1 MDQHKKILGVED
13 RTQTSLSLSH
23 AVHQGPAL
31 LGLEVAQSGHAS
43 LGHDEGVPR
52 PSREDVEEGVPAL
65 TACHGVGRKAT
76 LDDALEQRRLAH
88 ERAWSDA
95 DFNPHADSVGA
106 RTQCP
111 ETPLRTARVSVVP
124 SEETK
129 VWCI

>member
-31 LGLEVAQSGHAS
+31 LGLEVAQSGT
-43 LGHDEGVPR
+43 PR
-52 PSREDVEEGVPAL
+52 SGTTRVCPGRRGDVEEGVPAL